1 MASPKAVWTG
11 RIISILASLMFLM
24 SAAMKFVGGPKV
36 DEGMAHLGIPTSML
50 KPLGILE
57 LTCIVLYLIPATSI
71 LGGILMAGYVGGIIL
86 THWRVGD
93 PVYIPIAL
101 GLLLWLGLYLR
112 EDRLKELIPVR
123 RPRP

>member
-1 MASPKAVWTG
+1 MAGKKAVWTG
-11 RIISILASLMFLM
+11 WVISILASLVFVM
-24 SAAMKFVGGPKV
+24 SSVMKVMGGPEVEK
-36 DEGMAHLGIPTSML
+36 GMQHLEIPATML
-50 KPLGILE
+50 GPLAILE
-57 LTCIVLYLIPATSI
+57 ITCLVVYLIPATAV
-71 LGGILMAGYVGGIIL
+71 LGAILMSGYVGGIIL

-112 EDRLKELIPVR
+112 EDRLKELIPLR

>member
-1 MASPKAVWTG
+1 MASPKMVWTG

-36 DEGMAHLGIPTSML
+36 EEGMAHLGIPATML
-50 KPLGILE
+50 RPLAILE
-57 LTCIVLYLIPATSI
+57 LTCVVLYLIPATSV
-71 LGGILMAGYVGGIIL
+71 LGAILMAGYVGGIIL

-101 GLLLWLGLYLR
+101 GLCLWLGLYLR
-112 EDRLKELIPVR
+112 EDRLKPLLPIR
-123 RPRP
+123 KL

>member
-1 MASPKAVWTG
+1 MATKKSVWTG
-11 RIISILASLMFLM
+11 WIISILASLMFLM
-24 SAAMKFVGGPKV
+24 SGAMKFVGGSKV
-36 DEGMAHLGIPTSML
+36 DDGMAHLGIPASML

-57 LTCIVLYLIPATSI
+57 LTCIVLYLIPATSV
-71 LGGILMAGYVGGIIL
+71 LGAILMAGYVGGIIL

-112 EDRLKELIPVR
+112 EDRLKPLIPLR
-123 RPRP
+123 RP